1 MYLVFMYFIP
11 FTSLAVFNIMTWL
24 EMRRAIA
31 RRAQLSTQEQKE
43 HNLATMLLVVVLVF
57 FICNLLPLVVNILE
71 LNSQNN
77 QQLTNVSN
85 FLVTINSSVNILI
98 YCIFGKKF
106 RTVFMQ
112 IFLGKQPPCIL
123 TSARSQ
129 YHHGKS
135 TYTSN
140 VPTESMKLIDLDKQ
154 KMNSKNS
161 RQITVRFECKKN
173 GGNSQNSQ
181 NNLNGGDH
189 VDLIQVEENRNSSS
203 ELPELNGLCK
213 AQVL

>member
-1 MYLVFMYFIP
+1 MQIANEWSPILSRVRTTLLNSDASHLEVPRFDSMLADSKIWP
-11 FTSLAVFNIMTWL
+11 TCLSRSNLRASTSPSLSSASSSKSLSPDDRTSTTSLTWL
-24 EMRRAIA
+24 EMRRATA

-77 QQLTNVSN
+77 QQLTKVSN

-112 IFLGKQPPCIL
+112 IFLGKEPPCIL

-140 VPTESMKLIDLDKQ
+140 NVPTESMKLIF
-154 KMNSKNS
+154 S
-161 RQITVRFECKKN
+161 
-173 GGNSQNSQ
+173 
-181 NNLNGGDH
+181 
-189 VDLIQVEENRNSSS
+189 
-203 ELPELNGLCK
+203 
-213 AQVL
+213 